1 MSIMTDSDRSE
12 QATSPS
18 PRDAEAQ
25 RFFGDAERRLS
36 LWMPLLAIPICL
48 ALLAFSGS
56 AAMGFVAGA
65 AVAFFNLGWLHRTS
79 QRAVSGLT
87 DTSLTGSGARLT
99 GASMAFGTVLRLALV
114 TGVGYVIFRHSV
126 ESLYGYVGGLGI
138 SMLAMFAE
146 ALYEAWVAVRR
157 GL

>member
-1 MSIMTDSDRSE
+1 
-12 QATSPS
+12 
-18 PRDAEAQ
+18 
-25 RFFGDAERRLS
+25 
-36 LWMPLLAIPICL
+36 
-48 ALLAFSGS
+48 
-56 AAMGFVAGA
+56 
-65 AVAFFNLGWLHRTS
+65 
-79 QRAVSGLT
+79 LT